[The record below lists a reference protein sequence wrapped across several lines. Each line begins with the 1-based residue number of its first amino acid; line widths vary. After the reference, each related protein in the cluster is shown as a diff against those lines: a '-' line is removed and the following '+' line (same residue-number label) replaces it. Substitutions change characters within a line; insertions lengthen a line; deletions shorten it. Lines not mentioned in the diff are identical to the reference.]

1 MCVCFF
7 FLLVSASF
15 FGDIQSHERQYLTRG
30 NHRGNI
36 RGRPMGLCAF
46 VCGHE
51 CWGADTLCP
60 VGGTDTADTP
70 RTCPPAET
78 LLT

>member
-46 VCGHE
+46 VCGLVKGRILFAL
-51 CWGADTLCP
+51 WGGLTQLTHPGLA
-60 VGGTDTADTP
+60 
-70 RTCPPAET
+70 PPAET